1 MPNGNCLFGSTSSSL
16 LGNSSLEHER
26 TIMAAIE
33 LHLNAIHYVPNPALK
48 SVYKKKQS
56 VMGGKF
62 SFSYRKVFG
71 QYLMNM
77 KMAHK
82 FAELFH

>member
-1 MPNGNCLFGSTSSSL
+1 
-16 LGNSSLEHER
+16 
-26 TIMAAIE
+26 MAAIE

-77 KMAHK
+77 KMAYK
-82 FAELFH
+82 FAELFHYYYSNLLSYLNCRIPKCPKL

>member
-1 MPNGNCLFGSTSSSL
+1 M
-16 LGNSSLEHER
+16 EHEL
-26 TIMAAIE
+26 TVMEAIE

-48 SVYKKKQS
+48 SVYKKSQS
-56 VMGGKF
+56 IMGGQF

-77 KMAHK
+77 KMAHEL
-82 FAELFH
+82 AELVHLY